1 MIMNANSF
9 YKPIFALIV
18 FSFISSCANKTK
30 HNAGDAGEGVVY
42 VCVSNSARRYHV
54 DPDCKGLRRCSYK
67 IIATTVEEAQDN
79 GRTPCRICAY

>member
-1 MIMNANSF
+1 MNIKTILFVSLL
-9 YKPIFALIV
+9 LI
-18 FSFISSCANKTK
+18 SCGKKTK
-30 HNAGDAGEGVVY
+30 HNAGDTEEGVVY

-54 DPDCKGLRRCSYK
+54 DPECKGLRQCSYE